1 MLTISQKYF
10 IAFITMGVMLIF
22 LIFLI
27 FPTRVTVGGKHPKPQ
42 RDSRAG

>member
-22 LIFLI
+22 LIF
-27 FPTRVTVGGKHPKPQ
+27 PTRATVGGKHPKPQ